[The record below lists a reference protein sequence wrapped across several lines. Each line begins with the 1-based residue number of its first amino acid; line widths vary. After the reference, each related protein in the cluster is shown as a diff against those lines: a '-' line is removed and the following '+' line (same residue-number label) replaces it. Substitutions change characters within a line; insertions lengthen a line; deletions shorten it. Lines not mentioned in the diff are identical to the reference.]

1 MERVKLDS
9 YHLKKRGLMMKKT
22 LCLLMIFA
30 LLFSLAACS
39 GSASSDQ
46 TASSEGSNSASSAK
60 GSSSVTDAALNQAKA
75 SSSPAEKD
83 AADTPKT
90 DGVDVDLTTMSSTMV
105 YSEVLNMQ
113 KQPDQYI
120 GKIVKM
126 SGPFSVTEIE
136 DKRYFACLIKD
147 ATACCS
153 TGIEFDLAG
162 DYTYPDDYPEK
173 DSEITVIGSFTTYME
188 GNSKY
193 LQLKD
198 AKLLS

>member
-1 MERVKLDS
+1 
-9 YHLKKRGLMMKKT
+9 MKKL
-22 LCLLMIFA
+22 LCLLMTFA

-39 GSASSDQ
+39 GGGDANSQAASS
-46 TASSEGSNSASSAK
+46 TASEPASSVVDAALDQAQSASSADNN
-60 GSSSVTDAALNQAKA
+60 T
-75 SSSPAEKD
+75 
-83 AADTPKT
+83 ADPPKT

-113 KQPDQYI
+113 QTPEKYL

-153 TGIEFDLAG
+153 TGIEFELAG
-162 DYTYPDDYPEK
+162 EHSYPEDYPAK
-173 DSEITVIGSFTTYME
+173 DTEITVIGSFTTYME
-188 GNSKY
+188 GKSKY
-193 LQLKD
+193 LQLQN
-198 AKLLS
+198 AEIVS